1 MISASLFPGS
11 VIEVVCHDLD
21 KSGTGIC
28 KFGSIV
34 IFVEGLV
41 PGDLAEVTCA
51 YNKGNLWHAELN
63 KLINKSIYRIEPP
76 CKAFNDCGGCS
87 LQQID
92 YKYQVQIKNK
102 TLLDNL
108 KRIGSFTNLPGI
120 NSRLSST
127 IYNYRNKAIVPARK
141 TRQTNIITGYYRP
154 GSHEIV
160 NIENCPVIYEDL
172 NSVFIAI
179 KTIVNKTG
187 LKADPDRIE
196 KGYLRH
202 IVLKQGHYTGEI
214 QVGFISGHPL
224 NDEFNSIAI
233 ELSDRF
239 PKIVSIVNNI
249 QPLKNN
255 KIFGTTT
262 NVLYGRKYIFELFCN
277 LKFIIGI
284 QTFFQ
289 VNILEAQRVIELI
302 RQDVMA
308 MENTNRVIDAYS
320 GIGTISL
327 PVSTLGIKVIGIEQ
341 NKDSY
346 DYSLINKANNS
357 LNSVEFIHGDVQN
370 HLYNLLNATDYLIVD
385 PPRKGLSEKVVQ
397 TILTKKPQHISYL
410 SCNTAT
416 LSRDLKILCNHK
428 FYHIRSI
435 YTFDFFPQTTHLE
448 SLVFLSLTTS

>member
-1 MISASLFPGS
+1 MFPGS
-11 VIEVVCHDLD
+11 VIKVICHDLD
-21 KSGTGIC
+21 KSGIGIC
-28 KFGSIV
+28 KFESIV
-34 IFVEGLV
+34 IFVQGLI
-41 PGDLAEVTCA
+41 PGDLAEVTCT

-63 KLINKSIYRIEPP
+63 ELINQSIYRREPS
-76 CKAFNDCGGCS
+76 CKVFNDCGGCS

-108 KRIGSFTNLPGI
+108 KRIGSLTNLPDI
-120 NSRLSST
+120 NSKLSSQ
-127 IYNYRNKAIVPARK
+127 IYNYRNKAIIPVKK
-141 TRQTNIITGYYRP
+141 TKQTGIISGYYRP

-160 NIENCPVIYEDL
+160 NIDNCPVIYADL

-179 KTIVNKTG
+179 KTIVNNTG
-187 LKADPDRIE
+187 LKAHPDCID

-202 IVLKQGHYTGEI
+202 IVLKQSYYTGEI

-224 NDEFNSIAI
+224 NVEFNSIAI

-255 KIFGTTT
+255 IIFGTTT
-262 NVLYGRKYIFELFCN
+262 IVLYGRKYIFELFCN

-289 VNILEAQRVIELI
+289 VNILEAQRVVDLI
-302 RQDVMA
+302 RRDVKTMK
-308 MENTNRVIDAYS
+308 NTNRVIDAYS

-327 PVSTLGIKVIGIEQ
+327 PVSTLGIQVIGIEQ
-341 NKDSY
+341 NDDSY
-346 DYSLINKANNS
+346 NFSLINKANNS
-357 LNSVEFIHGDVQN
+357 LSSVEFIHGDVQT
-370 HLYNLLNATDYLIVD
+370 HLNELLNTSDYLIVD
-385 PPRKGLSEKVVQ
+385 PPRKGLSDMVLL
-397 TILTKKPQHISYL
+397 TILSKKPQHLCYL
-410 SCNTAT
+410 SCNSAT
-416 LSRDLKILCNHK
+416 LSRDLKVICNNNL
-428 FYHIRSI
+428 YYIRSI
-435 YTFDFFPQTTHLE
+435 YSFDFFPQTTHLE

>member
-1 MISASLFPGS
+1 MI
-11 VIEVVCHDLD
+11 CHDLD
-21 KSGTGIC
+21 KSGIGIC
-28 KFGSIV
+28 KFESII
-34 IFVEGLV
+34 IFVQGLV
-41 PGDLAEVTCA
+41 PGDFAQVTCT
-51 YNKGNLWHAELN
+51 YNKANHWHAELN
-63 KLINKSIYRIEPP
+63 KIINQSIYRREPP

-92 YKYQVQIKNK
+92 YKYQLQIKNK
-102 TLLDNL
+102 SLLDNL
-108 KRIGSFTNLPGI
+108 KRIGNFTNLPDI
-120 NSRLSST
+120 NSKLST
-127 IYNYRNKAIVPARK
+127 QIYNYRNKAIIPIRNTK
-141 TRQTNIITGYYRP
+141 QTGIISGYYRS

-179 KTIVNKTG
+179 KMIVNKTG
-187 LKADPDRIE
+187 IRADPDRID

-224 NDEFNSIAI
+224 TDELNPIVN
-233 ELSDRF
+233 ELSNKF

-249 QPLKNN
+249 QPLQNN

-262 NVLYGRKYIFELFCN
+262 NVLYGRKYIYELFCN

-289 VNILEAQRVIELI
+289 VNIQEAQRVIDLI
-302 RQDVMA
+302 RKDVIA

-327 PVSTLGIKVIGIEQ
+327 PISTLGIQVIGIEQ
-341 NKDSY
+341 NVDSFNF
-346 DYSLINKANNS
+346 SLINKTNNS
-357 LNSVEFIHGDVQN
+357 LNSVEFIQGDVQN
-370 HLYNLLNATDYLIVD
+370 HLKELLNTSDYLIVD
-385 PPRKGLSEKVVQ
+385 PPRKGLSEQVLL
-397 TILTKKPQHISYL
+397 TILTNKPQHLCYL

-416 LSRDLKILCNHK
+416 LSRDLRILCNNNL
-428 FYHIRSI
+428 YYIRSI
-435 YTFDFFPQTTHLE
+435 YSFDFFPQTTHLE
-448 SLVFLSLTTS
+448 SLVFLSLTAS